1 MTGSEKQNAK
11 QHGGGVSTY
20 HFGRLI
26 DHVHLRVAD
35 IESSRRFYAAVLEAL
50 GRRFG
55 GEGEDYFWSD
65 ELYVSAVDA
74 ESQVS
79 HVHLAFQAPDQET
92 VKRFHAAGLAAGGR
106 DHGAPGFREYHTGYF
121 GAFLLDPDGN
131 NVEAVHHGPHARS
144 APSVRID
151 FAM

>member
-1 MTGSEKQNAK
+1 VT
-11 QHGGGVSTY
+11 TY
-20 HFGRLI
+20 HFGRLF

-35 IESSRRFYAAVLEAL
+35 IEVSKRFYLAVLEAL

-65 ELYVSAVDA
+65 ELYVSAVDPQ
-74 ESQVS
+74 SQLS
-79 HVHLAFQAPDQET
+79 HVHLSFQAPDQET

-106 DHGAPGFREYHTGYF
+106 DNGPPGFREYHAGYY

-131 NVEAVHHGPHARS
+131 NIEATWHGPASRS
-144 APSVRID
+144 GEDVQVTPEW
-151 FAM
+151 